1 MCDVVIVSTITG
13 MLRAVA
19 AVVIQIIYVCWWSW
33 TRLCCAWNLSNPP

>member
-19 AVVIQIIYVCWWSW
+19 AVVIQIIYVC
-33 TRLCCAWNLSNPP
+33 